1 MAVHGRPA
9 CGWPSA
15 WARHSASVRL
25 PSSPRQ
31 SLTRW
36 RHFRETRSK
45 KLGARQPKNLS
56 GSSAEFSAE
65 NIRRNCASSAV
76 ASGQKFRPAECECTR
91 LARFILR
98 AVSECNGTHLGAS
111 GADDLV
117 GGAEDFLGALFRY
130 CFRIRTTPTAE
141 PVLYIAASIIGS
153 LKAQR
158 FATK

>member
-117 GGAEDFLGALFRY
+117 GGAEDFLGALFRDR
-130 CFRIRTTPTAE
+130 FRVKTVPSAHPILNIPSAKLC
-141 PVLYIAASIIGS
+141 P
-153 LKAQR
+153 LKP
-158 FATK
+158 